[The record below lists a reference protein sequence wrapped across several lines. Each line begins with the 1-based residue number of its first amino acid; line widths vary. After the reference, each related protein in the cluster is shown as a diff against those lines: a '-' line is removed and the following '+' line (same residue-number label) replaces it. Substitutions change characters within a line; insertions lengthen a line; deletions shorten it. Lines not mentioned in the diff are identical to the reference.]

1 MRLLHPLHNLRRH
14 STTAFEG
21 LEETRFAV
29 CRASPFND
37 HDASASTTGHDLF
50 GSPALLTERRDDR
63 PSLCPSPSVRPVGSG
78 RPRQNWFSRL
88 RPRQTASEH
97 PPDHPAGSNP
107 RLTGTAPTA
116 TFAHTKTALVMGTV
130 ALLALMA
137 MGCGSSDAPS
147 SPDADQPAVVTQV
160 QQDQNDNQTQTSETG
175 ASSATDTTAQDGDQQ
190 AGDSTQSS
198 ASEEPT
204 NTPRPTPDNRPDATP
219 TPQPTPTPTVVP
231 TPTPDP
237 MGPAFNLMRG
247 YWEDPNKQDFLDLRQ
262 YNEHLIRNELS
273 ESLIDPVG
281 EQHPDLLA
289 AYRKKDLI
297 TLISKGLEIAALER
311 VPSDGDQLHVKIN
324 FNLYL
329 STGPEDFTHS
339 GSATGTVDL
348 VSPPYQNTNIPQGR
362 QLEAITEQVPVFSHV
377 TGTPTLG
384 PAQ

>member
-1 MRLLHPLHNLRRH
+1 MRLLHPLPNLRRH

-21 LEETRFAV
+21 LEETQFAV
-29 CRASPFND
+29 CRDSPFND
-37 HDASASTTGHDLF
+37 HHASASTTGHDLF
-50 GSPALLTERRDDR
+50 GSPALLSERRDDR
-63 PSLCPSPSVRPVGSG
+63 PSLCPSPSVRPVESG

-88 RPRQTASEH
+88 RHRLTASAH

-107 RLTGTAPTA
+107 RPTGRTSTANV
-116 TFAHTKTALVMGTV
+116 AHVKTALAMGTV

-137 MGCGSSDAPS
+137 MACGSSDAPS
-147 SPDADQPAVVTQV
+147 SPDADQPAAVSQV

-247 YWEDPNKQDFLDLRQ
+247 YREDPNVPEFRELYE
-262 YNEHLIRNELS
+262 YNVALIQIELS
-273 ESLIDPVG
+273 ESLPDPVG
-281 EQHPDLLA
+281 ELYPDLLA
-289 AYRKKDLI
+289 FTGKEGLTSI
-297 TLISKGLEIAALER
+297 IFGGLEITSLER
-311 VPSDGDQLHVKIN
+311 IPSDGDQLLVKIN
-324 FNLYL
+324 FDLYL
-329 STGPEDFTHS
+329 STGTEDFYHT
-339 GSATGTVDL
+339 GSATGAADL
-348 VSPPYQNTNIPQGR
+348 VPPPYQNTSIPQGKR
-362 QLEAITEQVPVFSHV
+362 LEAITDQVPVFSHLND
-377 TGTPTLG
+377 TPTLE